1 MFGLFRLLGLAALW
15 EFFKR
20 GEAGKRIGRAAV
32 GVCAAVIAI
41 ALFFLVSRFLT
52 TFDDIESQTIRIVYG
67 VLVTLIFGGLVGF
80 LYFYF
85 RTPRTPTRQPQQLR
99 PPSADRLQALFSKH
113 GIMQG
118 AGISG
123 QAHKSKP
130 NAPVVI
136 AGLKDGGKAGVTAAL
151 GQAGMTD
158 VAELPALSV
167 WAPENEESAEMAAG
181 ARLAIFVADQD
192 LRNYEVEFIKAVQA
206 YGRDMMIA
214 IDNGTDRV
222 VYVGPTMSHFEF
234 EMPGVSR
241 KSDREWKTD
250 LLDAKVPPRPEWTR
264 GYLVPTTDRKSAD
277 PKQKKQLL
285 DHDRTDLEAV
295 IPVIPRVVPVQ

>member
-214 IDNGTDRV
+214 ID
-222 VYVGPTMSHFEF
+222 
-234 EMPGVSR
+234 
-241 KSDREWKTD
+241 KSDRLTISDREEIAASIA
-250 LLDAKVPPRPEWTR
+250 AKFEGVKRRPEVVFIASAP
-264 GYLVPTTDRKSAD
+264 LPVNAIVVSAD
-277 PKQKKQLL
+277 GVEREETRTRKADIAALL
-285 DHDRTDLEAV
+285 AK
-295 IPVIPRVVPVQ
+295 IKG